1 MQCSRIATSISRGS
15 KVPPLSRFRVQE
27 QRFPQL
33 LVADVLPVSEY
44 IFGDQKVA
52 CFAVQRERTTM
63 SIFEMV
69 RSITLDSLGIAI
81 SQLLADVS
89 TVSEDMLTRDQQ
101 VT

>member
-1 MQCSRIATSISRGS
+1 
-15 KVPPLSRFRVQE
+15 
-27 QRFPQL
+27 
-33 LVADVLPVSEY
+33 
-44 IFGDQKVA
+44 
-52 CFAVQRERTTM
+52 M

-101 VT
+101 VTCIAVRAMQANCDECFEEFGRTTFESFWIA